1 MKYMMLVKIDAKSEA
16 ARKYAAGSPPNGKL
30 EAAMGELREKMTK
43 AGVLLDTGGL
53 LPIAQGARIRL
64 ANAKLAVT
72 DGPFIESKEVIG
84 GYAILRTKSKEEA
97 VQCGKD
103 FLQIHLDILG
113 PSFGCEMEVR
123 QMFDPSECG
132 PEGEK
137 R

>member
-1 MKYMMLVKIDAKSEA
+1 MPNPKRPANT
-16 ARKYAAGSPPNGKL
+16 PPDRHQTGNLRQPWANSGKNDQS
-30 EAAMGELREKMTK
+30 GTK
-43 AGVLLDTGGL
+43 RCSILGDS

-72 DGPFIESKEVIG
+72 DGPFIESMEVIG

-132 PEGEK
+132 AEVEK